1 MFSAP
6 PSIDAETF
14 ARLPDHYRRENAR
27 SRWLDTHLR
36 GASRP
41 ALLEGPCFD
50 RDGALYVVD
59 VAFGRIFKVSA
70 GGEFSLV
77 IEYDGEP
84 NGLKILADGRI
95 IVADHANGI
104 IALDPAGRVTPI
116 CDRPRG
122 ERFRGVNDL
131 TLAADGQIYFT
142 DQGQSGLHDPSGRV
156 YRLKPDDG
164 LELVISG
171 IPSPNGLVLNLDES
185 ALMVA
190 VTRDNAIWRLPFM
203 HDGTVSK
210 VGAFIR
216 LSGGVGPDGVT
227 LNADGGL
234 TVAHIGL
241 GAVWLF
247 DPYGEPRLRVNTPSG
262 RSPTNVCYGGP
273 DLCDLYIT
281 EAESGCILR
290 ARIPYPG
297 RPGAAV
303 HSLAELD
310 G

>member
-1 MFSAP
+1 VFAAP
-6 PSIDAETF
+6 PNIDAETF
-14 ARLPDHYRRENAR
+14 ARLPDQYRREHAQ

-50 RDGALYVVD
+50 RDGSLYVVD

-70 GGEFSLV
+70 AGEFSLV
-77 IEYDGEP
+77 IEYEGEP
-84 NGLKILADGRI
+84 NGLKILPDGRI

-104 IALDPAGRVTPI
+104 VVLDTAGGVTPI

-122 ERFRGVNDL
+122 ERFKGVNDL
-131 TLAADGQIYFT
+131 TLASDGGIYFT
-142 DQGQSGLHDPSGRV
+142 DQGQSGLQEPAGRV
-156 YRLKPDDG
+156 YRLSPDGQLD
-164 LELVISG
+164 LVLGG

-185 ALMVA
+185 ALLVA
-190 VTRDNAIWRLPFM
+190 VTRDNSIWRLPFM
-203 HDGTVSK
+203 RDGSVSK
-210 VGAFIR
+210 AGAFIR

-234 TVAHIGL
+234 TVAHIGM

-247 DPYGEPRLRVNTPSG
+247 DPHGEPRLRVNTPTG

-273 DLCDLYIT
+273 DHCDLFIT

-297 RPGAAV
+297 RPGAV
-303 HSLAELD
+303 TQTI
-310 G
+310 GGN